1 MFKEQVFWKD
11 GVDAI
16 CNGGL
21 FYRAF
26 DLVKFLEK
34 VEADTENGG
43 EVVGLKFDGNNLE
56 IIVKSQS

>member
-16 CNGGL
+16 CKGGI

-34 VEADTENGG
+34 IEADNEGG

>member
-16 CNGGL
+16 CKGGI